1 MRTAV
6 ISVPSMRA
14 SGCPVSSSKSE
25 IVAWC
30 DGQIAVLGEDRYELR
45 LEDSVRVPGHRR
57 EEPAL
62 RARGD
67 PRRHGRPARAELDE
81 HALERLE
88 QEVEV
93 EQLAHLGPAQDE
105 HG

>member
-1 MRTAV
+1 MR
-6 ISVPSMRA
+6 R
-14 SGCPVSSSKSE
+14 
-25 IVAWC
+25 
-30 DGQIAVLGEDRYELR
+30 QIAVLGEDRHELR

-57 EEPAL
+57 QEPAL

-67 PRRHGRPARAELDE
+67 SRRHGRPARAELDE
-81 HALERLE
+81 RALERLE
-88 QEVEV
+88 QQVEV